1 MPPLPS
7 NVSDRFSIWIQ
18 SLDPDQV
25 GAGLVL
31 MVVVIALGGPLAR
44 MACWIATG
52 ILQFLRIPIPEVFA
66 SALTDLVRTI
76 LIGLSLFYLID
87 ALALQDQIAAIL
99 QRVVLTVVV
108 LHVFVAAFRVASRA
122 IREVIPLSADASR
135 AWLTTAV
142 QVLLVLLAATSVLE
156 LWGINIAGA
165 ATGLGVLGAGLAI
178 AMQDFIQNLMA
189 GLTNA
194 GERRFRRGDWVEA
207 GGIEGVIE
215 HIHLRSTV
223 VMGFD
228 RVPRH
233 VPNSILSN
241 EVLLN
246 KSRIDHWRVYWTV
259 QLVRSATDA
268 QVDQVCELVMTHVRS
283 CGDFIT
289 DGSRTC
295 LVQPRGISESGIE
308 LMIYIYCKTN
318 DWKTWLEAEARLLS
332 AVRNSIEKAGTSIA
346 YPTSTLN
353 FSRLSEDGS
362 LPTSGPV

>member
-7 NVSDRFSIWIQ
+7 NISDRFSIWVQ
-18 SLDPDQV
+18 SLDPNQV
-25 GAGLVL
+25 GAGIALV
-31 MVVVIALGGPLAR
+31 VVVIILGGPLAR
-44 MACWIATG
+44 TVFWIATR
-52 ILQFLRIPIPEVFA
+52 ILQFLRVPIPEVFV

-76 LIGLSLFYLID
+76 LISLALFYLID
-87 ALALQDQIAAIL
+87 ALVLADQITAIL
-99 QRVVLTVVV
+99 QRVVLTIVV
-108 LHVFVAAFRVASRA
+108 LHVFVGAFRVASRA
-122 IREVIPLSADASR
+122 MKEVVPFPADAGR
-135 AWLTTAV
+135 VWLTTAV
-142 QVLLVLLAATSVLE
+142 KVFFVLLASASILE

-165 ATGLGVLGAGLAI
+165 VAGLGVLGAGLAI
-178 AMQDFIQNLMA
+178 GMQDFIQNLMA

-215 HIHLRSTV
+215 HIDLRSTV

-233 VPNSILSN
+233 VPNSFLSN
-241 EVLLN
+241 AVLLN
-246 KSRIDHWRVYWTV
+246 KSRIDHWRVYWTI

-268 QVDQVCELVMTHVRS
+268 QVNQVCELVMTHIRS

-295 LVQPRGISESGIE
+295 LVHPRGISESGIE
-308 LMIYIYCKTN
+308 LMIYIFCKTN
-318 DWKTWLEAEARLLS
+318 DWTIWLEAEARLLS
-332 AVRNSIEKAGTSIA
+332 AVRNSVEAAGTSIA

-353 FSRLSEDGS
+353 FSPLSQYGRCQKE
-362 LPTSGPV
+362 SG

>member
-1 MPPLPS
+1 MCSWQPFGLRRVPS
-7 NVSDRFSIWIQ
+7 ER
-18 SLDPDQV
+18 
-25 GAGLVL
+25 
-31 MVVVIALGGPLAR
+31 
-44 MACWIATG
+44 
-52 ILQFLRIPIPEVFA
+52 
-66 SALTDLVRTI
+66 
-76 LIGLSLFYLID
+76 
-87 ALALQDQIAAIL
+87 
-99 QRVVLTVVV
+99 
-108 LHVFVAAFRVASRA
+108 
-122 IREVIPLSADASR
+122 VIPLSADASR

-142 QVLLVLLAATSVLE
+142 QVLLVLLAAASVLE

-194 GERRFRRGDWVEA
+194 GERRFRRGDWVQA

-233 VPNSILSN
+233 VPNSVLSN

-268 QVDQVCELVMTHVRS
+268 QVDQVCELVMTHIRS
-283 CGDFIT
+283 CGRFHHRRLQNLPCPTPWDFGER
-289 DGSRTC
+289 DRAHD
-295 LVQPRGISESGIE
+295 LH
-308 LMIYIYCKTN
+308 
-318 DWKTWLEAEARLLS
+318 LLQD
-332 AVRNSIEKAGTSIA
+332 E
-346 YPTSTLN
+346 
-353 FSRLSEDGS
+353 
-362 LPTSGPV
+362 